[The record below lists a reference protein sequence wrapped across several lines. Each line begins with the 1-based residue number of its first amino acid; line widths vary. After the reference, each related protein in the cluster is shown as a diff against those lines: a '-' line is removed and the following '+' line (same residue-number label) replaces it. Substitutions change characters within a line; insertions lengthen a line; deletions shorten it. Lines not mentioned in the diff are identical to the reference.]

1 MQDSFGGGDILSRA
15 ADIAEPF
22 SGVRPIQENCDIA
35 WIDRQSSCIGGL
47 GLRVGF
53 RGVQRVAQAHP
64 ALDALWLAT
73 QALSEQ
79 VDCLFCIAQPS
90 ESHAKI
96 DRHPFLAC
104 VQLQRK
110 SKVLACLP
118 VPVCSQMQT
127 PPTEE
132 GPCDVL
138 PRISELFQPFERG
151 FGVALPVAACAA
163 TVPTAEREGKMPVSK
178 PTAAAIIVAA
188 DETRIRREAV
198 ESARRVDALNA
209 LVDSCRYISE
219 TLEEWFGLDAKFELA
234 PDGFSEE
241 TPKWFVNFGNE
252 IVYTEHDIV
261 LTGWMSVAGDRVADV
276 RATKSVL
283 DRHDAPDIVVHVVA
297 PRRWLKPKRT
307 RVRDVVELR
316 AALALGV

>member
-1 MQDSFGGGDILSRA
+1 
-15 ADIAEPF
+15 
-22 SGVRPIQENCDIA
+22 
-35 WIDRQSSCIGGL
+35 
-47 GLRVGF
+47 
-53 RGVQRVAQAHP
+53 
-64 ALDALWLAT
+64 
-73 QALSEQ
+73 
-79 VDCLFCIAQPS
+79 
-90 ESHAKI
+90 
-96 DRHPFLAC
+96 
-104 VQLQRK
+104 
-110 SKVLACLP
+110 
-118 VPVCSQMQT
+118 
-127 PPTEE
+127 
-132 GPCDVL
+132 
-138 PRISELFQPFERG
+138 
-151 FGVALPVAACAA
+151 
-163 TVPTAEREGKMPVSK
+163 MPVSK